1 LSFESHMHPNKPRK
15 TANGQAAVKV
25 ASYSLVLLLLAASS
39 RSESP
44 AHSVFISWSEA
55 RSSLAAYS
63 DSLPEALRSAAP
75 LDESKWAAWVATS
88 DREVRARLARGQEDT
103 LSNLLR
109 FGVTFTHEYRID
121 DEYLPKFGHSSLVD
135 SFADRRA
142 TDLVRALASPHSA
155 EGFREMRAFLEEQG
169 YSFETAAARLRA
181 KKVLL
186 ENLARLRDD
195 FVKAHSEPA
204 RENRWQSF
212 EARGISLDTNLWPD
226 FDLDAQLRAMAQNG
240 SLQPGS
246 VRRIAIIGPG
256 LDFVNKQQGYDFYPP
271 QTIQPFAVL
280 DSLVRLK
287 LADSAAIEIYTLDIS
302 ASVNLHIE
310 RALKNAAAGKSYV
323 LQLPWYQAG
332 RWSEEFRGAFI
343 PYWQNLGS
351 TIGTPVPAIRMP
363 EGAEGIESRAIEL
376 PPAIVRRIT
385 PLDVNIVYQR
395 LALDPEQGF
404 DLVIGT
410 NVFVYYG
417 AFEQSLVRANVASM
431 LKSGGFLLSSEKLAD
446 RVENGLALDA
456 TTEIPMTGPPVMT
469 DFIFAYRRK

>member
-1 LSFESHMHPNKPRK
+1 MKAGAYCGLLSIL
-15 TANGQAAVKV
+15 AVLTWP
-25 ASYSLVLLLLAASS
+25 ASLA
-39 RSESP
+39 RP
-44 AHSVFISWSEA
+44 VYIPWSEA
-55 RSSLAAYS
+55 QPSVAAYQ
-63 DSLPEALRSAAP
+63 DSLPEGLRSGVP
-75 LDESKWAAWVATS
+75 LDESKWAAWVAAS
-88 DREVRARLARGQEDT
+88 DRDVRARLERGQEDT

-109 FGVTFTHEYRID
+109 FGVTFTPEYRID

-142 TDLVRALASPHSA
+142 DDLVRALASRQSA
-155 EGFREMRAFLEEQG
+155 EGFREMRAFLEKHG
-169 YSFETAAARLRA
+169 YSFETPAARLKV
-181 KKVLL
+181 KKHLL

-195 FVKAHSEPA
+195 FLNAHSEA
-204 RENRWQSF
+204 AKENRWQSF

-226 FDLDAQLRAMAQNG
+226 YEIDAHLRALVQSGA
-240 SLQPGS
+240 LKPGS

-287 LADSAAIEIYTLDIS
+287 LADPAAIEIYTMDIS
-302 ASVNLHIE
+302 GSVNLHIE
-310 RALKNAAAGKSYV
+310 RALEDAAAGKSYV

-332 RWSEEFRGAFI
+332 RWSDEFRGAFI

-351 TIGTPVPAIRMP
+351 SIGKPAPAIAVP
-363 EGAEGIESRAIEL
+363 QGAEGIESRAIEV

-385 PLDVNIVYQR
+385 ALDLNIVYQR
-395 LALDPEQGF
+395 IGLEPERRF
-404 DLVIGT
+404 DLMIGT

-417 AFEQSLVRANVASM
+417 AFEQSLARANVARM
-431 LKSGGFLLSSEKLAD
+431 LRPGGFLLSSEKLAD
-446 RVENGLALDA
+446 RVENGLVADT

-469 DFIFAYRRK
+469 DFIFGYRRK